1 MHPLYVPTRP
11 RRIDHLLCVPLT
23 PLLSHQMTTSLPSHT
38 HPPPPPPLIAPPPP
52 PLPPLPT
59 HTNPFPSSHWWMW
72 ISLSWLL
79 QIISSV
85 SAKTPVVV
93 VLLNGRPLSIN
104 LVQDKVPAILEAW
117 HLSISKLLVLSYP
130 TLSYPIPSD
139 TCYLGSVVPG
149 GIWGYRSSRS
159 SLR

>member
-1 MHPLYVPTRP
+1 MHA
-11 RRIDHLLCVPLT
+11 
-23 PLLSHQMTTSLPSHT
+23 LSQ
-38 HPPPPPPLIAPPPP
+38 IV
-52 PLPPLPT
+52 
-59 HTNPFPSSHWWMW
+59 
-72 ISLSWLL
+72 ISPHSNALVK

-130 TLSYPIPSD
+130 TLPYPTLPYPIR
-139 TCYLGSVVPG
+139 YLLSWKRGSRGNMGVPQ
-149 GIWGYRSSRS
+149 
-159 SLR
+159 